1 MCVCVCAEFAR
12 GGSPLRELQQ
22 SAAVSVLQDQAQLT
36 LTRYCT
42 AAYPAQPTRLAK
54 LLLITAAVRDVPAA
68 LIEQLFFKKTI
79 RDIPIE
85 RLITDMFKKNE
96 L

>member
-1 MCVCVCAEFAR
+1 MCIAEFAR
-12 GGSPLRELQQ
+12 PGSALRELQQ
-22 SAAVSVLQDQAQLT
+22 AAAVSVLQDQAQLT
-36 LTRYCT
+36 LTRYTC
-42 AAYPAQPTRLAK
+42 AAYPTQPTRLAK
-54 LLLITAAVRDVPAA
+54 LLLATAAVRDVPAA